1 MSSSTSL
8 ADRSRRSRIA
18 KSRSRS
24 RAAIAASSKSVAD
37 DASAS
42 TLESTLIPLTPI
54 INVTP
59 DRHNTLP
66 ARVTPTRNDVIP
78 WKDSSVP
85 PEVVLDHGASSNTI
99 VSQVPV
105 VDDDMPMDEM
115 IHAMKKRTVDSPMLS
130 ALPEHKTLARDL
142 VPMNLGF
149 VGRQNDSQR
158 SNFGKPKLIVDA
170 ADRGGGGRS
179 AIVDDD
185 MSSLGIEETSLA
197 RLTLA
202 IKSKSGKRPGDLNT
216 EEKALWDVVQ
226 STLITQTSEQLQKR
240 RILEQQVQETS
251 RRLTEC
257 RTHNQT
263 LQKEL
268 ESTSSEVN
276 NLKRH
281 LKIAKEAEV
290 DQARNQQFGDS
301 KKVKRLES
309 KLAGMET
316 KYKEVQVMMENQ
328 QDEHDSAVRAIQ
340 RVMAE
345 LSSQKEAEMLEL
357 QQELTK
363 LKSERHNLMQTKS
376 PNGATV
382 KDGAVD
388 LASLRASAERAVQLE
403 RELENTKLL
412 LETVEDERDVF
423 KLDLDQKGAQLV
435 TLARELSN
443 LKDVVVEM
451 ETRNVELEATLA
463 AQSSGTKSLEMELAT
478 AKKALESLTQLE
490 KRLTAEND
498 AKDRQIVKLKR
509 HYRSGSP
516 SEFDD
521 VVTSRSIA
529 SHDGNVEADAVISIR
544 KQLEEKEKSLE
555 TSKMLIASLQDA
567 NGSMAVELRAKLK
580 EKEEHLHAVEAEAY
594 ERKKTC
600 DSLAVELRDLQIVKS
615 KLDKLEG
622 KTKMDA
628 MKHKALAKKL
638 QVAVSELQS
647 VSAVHEATTSCNNGI
662 QDEDIVDK
670 VGAVLCNTLM
680 ALKMS
685 LAGMEEETT
694 ERYDGDTFVT
704 TGDVDVLSVS
714 SVGGVDPQEL
724 HRQVDA
730 IIRHDREAAARDLRC
745 ELEEKSSAI
754 QKLDELLRQERDEVA
769 RLKMQNA
776 SLKAEQEEAKA
787 KHCTEIV
794 TLKGQCLTNM
804 EVLTKKER
812 ELEVLRDS
820 LVVSDCAGYI
830 SDESDDDD
838 EDTSINHRTTPLSYG
853 ATEPEAFTFARTR
866 DGSETDVNGDEIQRI
881 QFELTKAQREKDRA
895 GKELRSERESLAN
908 AKMIIS
914 SLEKANKTM
923 LEDLRSRL
931 QDSNAAIES
940 LLDKSTENEK
950 TTALLKLELEKL
962 KKEKDKAKADYSAI
976 SRKLKDDALVAAM
989 REAAK
994 EREIAQLRLA
1004 VAAASPLPQTKRRLA
1019 EP

>member
-8 ADRSRRSRIA
+8 AERSRRSRIA
-18 KSRSRS
+18 KSRHRS
-24 RAAIAASSKSVAD
+24 RTAIAAGAKSYD
-37 DASAS
+37 DASAT
-42 TLESTLIPLTPI
+42 TLESNLT
-54 INVTP
+54 TP
-59 DRHNTLP
+59 NIHATPGWHNTLP
-66 ARVTPTRNDVIP
+66 ARVTPTRNDFVP
-78 WKDSSVP
+78 WKDSAVP
-85 PEVVLDHGASSNTI
+85 PEVVLEYGANSNKMFT
-99 VSQVPV
+99 QVPV
-105 VDDDMPMDEM
+105 DEDDMPMDEM
-115 IHAMKKRTVDSPMLS
+115 VHVMKKHMADSPSLPAS
-130 ALPEHKTLARDL
+130 PEHKMVAGNL
-142 VPMNLGF
+142 VRMNWDV
-149 VGRQNDSQR
+149 VGRQNESQR
-158 SNFGKPKLIVDA
+158 TKLRKQKLIVDA

-202 IKSKSGKRPGDLNT
+202 IKSKSAKRPGDLNT

-226 STLITQTSEQLQKR
+226 STLMSQTSEQLKKR
-240 RILEQQVQETS
+240 RILEQKVQETTH
-251 RRLTEC
+251 RLTEC
-257 RTHNQT
+257 RTHNQA

-268 ESTSSEVN
+268 ESTSSEVK
-276 NLKRH
+276 NLKQN
-281 LKIAKEAEV
+281 LQIAKEAEV
-290 DQARNQQFGDS
+290 EHVRNQRFGDS
-301 KKVKRLES
+301 EKVTKLES
-309 KLAGMET
+309 KLTEMET
-316 KYKEVQVMMENQ
+316 KYKEAQVMMENQ

-363 LKSERHNLMQTKS
+363 LKSERHNLIQKKS
-376 PNGATV
+376 LNGSPA
-382 KDGAVD
+382 KDGALD
-388 LASLRASAERAVQLE
+388 LASLRTRAERAVQLE
-403 RELENTKLL
+403 RELEKTKLL
-412 LETVEDERDVF
+412 LETVVDERDVF
-423 KLDLDQKGAQLV
+423 KLDLDQKGVQLV
-435 TLARELSN
+435 TLAQELSN
-443 LKDVVVEM
+443 LKEVVVEM

-463 AQSSGTKSLEMELAT
+463 AQRSGTKSIEMELAT
-478 AKKALESLTQLE
+478 AKKALESLAEAE
-490 KRLTAEND
+490 KRLRLEND

-509 HYRSGSP
+509 RNGSGAS
-516 SEFDD
+516 SDFNGA
-521 VVTSRSIA
+521 VTSRRITT
-529 SHDGNVEADAVISIR
+529 DDNLEADAISLIR

-580 EKEEHLHAVEAEAY
+580 DKEEHLHALEAEAY

-600 DSLAVELRDLQIVKS
+600 DCLAVELRDLQTVKS
-615 KLDKLEG
+615 KFDKLEG
-622 KTKMDA
+622 KTKMEA
-628 MKHKALAKKL
+628 LKHKALAKKL
-638 QVAVSELQS
+638 QSAVSDLQS
-647 VSAVHEATTSCNNGI
+647 ISAVHEATTSCNDGM
-662 QDEDIVDK
+662 QDKDIVDK

-685 LAGMEEETT
+685 LAGMEDEST
-694 ERYDGDTFVT
+694 ERYDGDKFVT
-704 TGDVDVLSVS
+704 TSDIDNLSVS

-776 SLKAEQEEAKA
+776 SLKAKQEDKA

-794 TLKGQCLTNM
+794 SLKDQCFTNM

-812 ELEVLRDS
+812 EHIVFRDS
-820 LVVSDCAGYI
+820 LVISDVAGYI

-838 EDTSINHRTTPLSYG
+838 EGTSQHHSSKPHSHG
-853 ATEPEAFTFARTR
+853 ATGSEAYTSARSR
-866 DGSETDVNGDEIQRI
+866 DGSETDVDGGEFQRI
-881 QFELTKAQREKDRA
+881 QFELMKAQREKERA
-895 GKELRSERESLAN
+895 DKELQSEKESLAN

-914 SLEKANKTM
+914 SLEKANKSM

-931 QDSNAAIES
+931 HDSNTAIES

-950 TTALLKLELEKL
+950 TMASLKLELERL
-962 KKEKDKAKADYSAI
+962 KKEKEKAKADYSEMT
-976 SRKLKDDALVAAM
+976 RKLKDDSLSAAM

-1004 VAAASPLPQTKRRLA
+1004 VAAASASPSPQR
-1019 EP
+1019 